1 VEALK
6 EKERQ
11 DETQFTTKID
21 GFLSFIPLH
30 IDGFLSF
37 IPPPHLRWMLM
48 YFFWQVIFES
58 HPIVYDQTQG
68 SGAVFFLYFTDN
80 SIQLPVLNQLVAR
93 TRHHWDPSSLH
104 LCCLSIT
111 LLTSEV
117 FLKDWNFLAG
127 NGWGGGWRRHKSFV
141 CSWWSRGGDEAAH
154 VTQLVV
160 SMYMKMMM
168 MMMVPFRI
176 IFTLSWSNRQ
186 TPSPCISSFMSK
198 KLSEDIDNFTQH
210 TLLHSQDCTL
220 LVWNESAEGM
230 TEPNNSSS
238 YL

>member
-1 VEALK
+1 M
-6 EKERQ
+6 EKAQ
-11 DETQFTTKID
+11 I
-21 GFLSFIPLH
+21 
-30 IDGFLSF
+30 
-37 IPPPHLRWMLM
+37 
-48 YFFWQVIFES
+48 
-58 HPIVYDQTQG
+58 
-68 SGAVFFLYFTDN
+68 
-80 SIQLPVLNQLVAR
+80 
-93 TRHHWDPSSLH
+93 
-104 LCCLSIT
+104 
-111 LLTSEV
+111 
-117 FLKDWNFLAG
+117 
-127 NGWGGGWRRHKSFV
+127 V